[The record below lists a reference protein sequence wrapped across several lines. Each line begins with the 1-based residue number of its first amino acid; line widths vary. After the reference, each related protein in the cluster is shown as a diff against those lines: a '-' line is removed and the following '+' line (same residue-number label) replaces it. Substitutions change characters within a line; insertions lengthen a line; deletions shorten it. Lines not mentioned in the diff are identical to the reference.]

1 MPFLRHGINGAPAGD
16 LEQAVR
22 STLGSGVER
31 NAQEELEVLPMS
43 PRLTRLANQLVRD
56 AEDRSQASYAESYNS
71 AAERREARPRM
82 FLRHGVMEGQDVDID
97 NSHELRGHGVS
108 SSWIRSKIR
117 GSSASSGRAHEALQ
131 KAAKGKERTSRAMD
145 KDDSD
150 GAARRHGHRV
160 TQAAE
165 LETKRGA
172 R

>member
-82 FLRHGVMEGQDVDID
+82 FLKHGVMEGQDVDTD
-97 NSHELRGHGVS
+97 NSHELGGHGVS
-108 SSWIRSKIR
+108 AEWVRSKIR
-117 GSSASSGRAHEALQ
+117 AADVAPERAHKALQ
-131 KAAKGKERTSRAMD
+131 TAAKKLSHADRRLMR
-145 KDDSD
+145 DDSD
-150 GAARRHGHRV
+150 ENVRAYVKRNAQV
-160 TQAAE
+160 VA
-165 LETKRGA
+165 LENKRGA